1 MSTIFRIAG
10 AHIALILGAGFATG
24 QEVMQFFVAY
34 GWRGLGG
41 VAIFWIGSCYLS
53 VSLLLAGQRQQFRV
67 NQAVFSY
74 YAGPLMGPLFTGYTT
89 LFIFSIYVVMLSGA
103 GSVIA
108 NSFDISA
115 TIGSAIM
122 AFAAMFATL
131 LGLHRL
137 VTIVGLLGPLLILLV
152 IYTSLASIIKEP
164 QALHQGI
171 QQVANLP
178 LLKATDHWWSS
189 GLLYLAVQIFG
200 LSSFLPMAGAESPD
214 RRPLVVAGILAST
227 ALATALVLVSFALIG
242 QLPVTGDAP
251 IPMLNV
257 VTAATPMLVPVY
269 AFVILAS
276 IFTTCAPCLWIV
288 LARFSGD
295 DRSRRYRTHVVLA
308 SLAGFGGSV
317 LVPFEK
323 LVNLIY
329 PTLGAAGSLFVLF
342 ILAKH
347 WQEWREGR

>member
-1 MSTIFRIAG
+1 
-10 AHIALILGAGFATG
+10 
-24 QEVMQFFVAY
+24 
-34 GWRGLGG
+34 
-41 VAIFWIGSCYLS
+41 
-53 VSLLLAGQRQQFRV
+53 
-67 NQAVFSY
+67 
-74 YAGPLMGPLFTGYTT
+74 
-89 LFIFSIYVVMLSGA
+89 MLSGA

-122 AFAAMFATL
+122 AFAVMFATL

-329 PTLGAAGSLFVLF
+329 PTLGAAGVGWLDQEGFATVGVVLQGDPVSSVDFETGGVCAGYGSLQ
-342 ILAKH
+342 KH
-347 WQEWREGR
+347 EYL